1 MILQR
6 RGWKSMPL
14 FKVEVYV
21 DENYLKTIM
30 IEADTQYEAD
40 EQIREMLNIDL
51 DIEPADA

>member
-1 MILQR
+1 
-6 RGWKSMPL
+6 MPL